1 MRTIQHT
8 YPRNLHGHAARSMLR
23 ATTRSCL
30 VALVLAGALAGA
42 SRDAQAQS
50 AQPVQPTQPTQPTQ
64 IEITR
69 FAGDTVHATVRD
81 ETGQPRATRLHPR
94 DLTGITWTSSAC
106 DGARCETIIH
116 RIVEVAPD
124 TSTNTMVHHGDNSDV
139 WLYRVEYSLASAP
152 GQWHGACQG
161 DTGNAMGIF
170 VNGQWSQDGTWQPAG
185 WTFSCPSGVVSKCVR
200 SWGYKPWKT
209 LRSPA
214 HGDVDLLPLHL
225 ACVRAARADYCGDGI
240 SYTRDG
246 TLVDMFDVYGFNVP
260 EHLPGFAEES
270 TFDEQG
276 AISVSFP
283 RWPNATPTA
292 TGWRFDACE
301 RPRQVTPQR
310 RVTALIHVWSDPNKA
325 RDAGRSMASE

>member
-8 YPRNLHGHAARSMLR
+8 NSRHLHGRATTRTRATLR
-23 ATTRSCL
+23 ATTRRCL
-30 VALVLAGALAGA
+30 AALVLAGAFAGA
-42 SRDAQAQS
+42 RPQAMAQT
-50 AQPVQPTQPTQPTQ
+50 AQPVQL
-64 IEITR
+64 EIKH

-81 ETGQPRATRLHPR
+81 QTGAARATRLHPR
-94 DLTGITWTSSAC
+94 DLEGITWTTDAC
-106 DGARCETIIH
+106 DATRCETVTH

-124 TSTNTMVHHGDNSDV
+124 TSTNTMPLYSDNSDV
-139 WLYRVEYSLASAP
+139 WLYRVEYSLSSAP
-152 GQWHGACQG
+152 DQWHGACQG

-170 VNGQWSQDGTWQPAG
+170 VNGQWSQDGTWQPGG

-200 SWGYKPWKT
+200 AWGYKPWKT
-209 LRSPA
+209 LRSQS
-214 HGDVDLLPLHL
+214 HGDVDLQPLHL

-276 AISVSFP
+276 AISVGFP

-292 TGWRFDACE
+292 AGWRFDACE
-301 RPRQVTPQR
+301 RPRQATPQR
-310 RVTALIHVWSDPNKA
+310 RATALIHVWSDPDK
-325 RDAGRSMASE
+325 GRNADRVTDRK